1 MIDVA
6 VAGASGY
13 AGVELVRLLVAHPKV
28 KTVIAGSRTHVGT
41 QLSTLYPHLRGF
53 YDQQCVDS
61 DLATLA
67 DQSDLLFLALP
78 HGVASGQIN
87 AEILQKCVV
96 IDLSADFRLQDPQVY
111 EQWYKTPHHAHSLL
125 EQAVY
130 GLSELYRQEITSANL
145 IANPGCY
152 TTCSIL
158 TLAPLVRHQLLEED
172 SIIIDAKSGVTGA
185 GRKVTVSSL
194 YSECNESLKAYG
206 VASHRH
212 TPEIEQ
218 ELSLASSGGK
228 ATDAL
233 QVQFTPHLVPMN
245 RGILATCYAK
255 LRSGVSATEIAQAY
269 QEAYQAEPF
278 VRVLGENIL
287 PNTSL
292 VKGTNLCD
300 IGFTLDRRTKRL
312 IAIGAIDNLVKGAA
326 GQAVQNMNIRFGY
339 QETMGLEA
347 LPAFPV

>member
-13 AGVELVRLLVAHPKV
+13 AGVELVRFLVGHPKV
-28 KTVIAGSRTHVGT
+28 KSVVASSRTHVGT
-41 QLSTLYPHLRGF
+41 KLSTLYPHLRGI
-53 YDQQCVDS
+53 YDQACVYS
-61 DLATLA
+61 DLAVLA
-67 DQSDLLFLALP
+67 QQCDLLFLALP
-78 HGVASGQIN
+78 HGVASDQIN
-87 AEILQKCVV
+87 SEILQQCVV
-96 IDLSADFRLQDPQVY
+96 IDLSADFRLHNPAVY
-111 EQWYKTPHHAHSLL
+111 EKWYKTQHHAHLL
-125 EQAVY
+125 QKQAVY
-130 GLSELYRQEITSANL
+130 GLSELYREQIATANL

-158 TLAPLVRHQLLEED
+158 TLAPLLRRQLIEED

-185 GRKVTVSSL
+185 GRKETLGSL
-194 YSECNESLKAYG
+194 FSECNESLKAYG
-206 VASHRH
+206 VATHRH

-218 ELSLASSGGK
+218 ELSLAFSKGK

-255 LRSGVSATEIAQAY
+255 LRSGVTAVEISSAY
-269 QEAYQAEPF
+269 QEEYKGEPF
-278 VRVLGENIL
+278 VRLFGENVL
-287 PNTSL
+287 PMTSL

-300 IGFTLDRRTKRL
+300 IGFTIDQRTKRL